1 MYSVELPVW
10 LKLSHWHWAKAITL
24 SGCNCTLLTILHT
37 LMGEGRGGGCPG
49 QLTSFYSPIVMK
61 LDFRHLSSNPTLP
74 FCGTYS
80 TSNNASLTF
89 RNFCSMLFIKMNVA
103 QTMVSIAGGLNPR
116 PLIHEL
122 AALTTTPLP
131 HSWSQHWKI
140 LPVNSSK
147 SLSNKNGHPKTLF
160 KIFYFYQTD
169 LFQNKISLLMI

>member
-1 MYSVELPVW
+1 M
-10 LKLSHWHWAKAITL
+10 
-24 SGCNCTLLTILHT
+24 LLI
-37 LMGEGRGGGCPG
+37 
-49 QLTSFYSPIVMK
+49 Q
-61 LDFRHLSSNPTLP
+61 
-74 FCGTYS
+74 
-80 TSNNASLTF
+80 
-89 RNFCSMLFIKMNVA
+89 MNVS